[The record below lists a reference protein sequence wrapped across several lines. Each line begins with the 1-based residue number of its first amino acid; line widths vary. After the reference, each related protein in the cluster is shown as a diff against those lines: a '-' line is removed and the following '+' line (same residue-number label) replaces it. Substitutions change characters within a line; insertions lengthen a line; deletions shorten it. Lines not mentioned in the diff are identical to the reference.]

1 MIGPSLPPGL
11 QKQKESQTKQEESSS
26 LKSSKKRPIGP
37 AIPSN
42 EELETYQKEYE
53 ESEENNRNKKQKLN
67 DDEIIG
73 PQLPSETLKE
83 RQMKNEIRLAEKLLQ
98 EETEEKEKKREE
110 WMTALPQGKSVL
122 DTTGPRTFSKTGNI
136 PTIDETWAQTP
147 GDKLKKT
154 NRSEKTQDWKET
166 ARINSIQE
174 EYKGAAE
181 RGPSLM
187 EIHQKNSKGKIQKG
201 SNSEKTF

>member
-1 MIGPSLPPGL
+1 MIGPSLPPDL

-98 EETEEKEKKREE
+98 EETEEKEVC
-110 WMTALPQGKSVL
+110 LFFFYS
-122 DTTGPRTFSKTGNI
+122 
-136 PTIDETWAQTP
+136 
-147 GDKLKKT
+147 LK
-154 NRSEKTQDWKET
+154 
-166 ARINSIQE
+166 
-174 EYKGAAE
+174 
-181 RGPSLM
+181 
-187 EIHQKNSKGKIQKG
+187 H
-201 SNSEKTF
+201 